1 MKKIIKIL
9 LITLTGVIV
18 IISALGLGGY
28 LYIKSF
34 LFDFDKNNY
43 EEIKVKSITNDKNL
57 TFNDYNNNNLLDTY
71 EDNSKSLEE
80 RVSDLLNK
88 MTNEEKISILKG
100 TGIGSMLGFNS
111 NGVPGAAGEIF
122 GNKRLG
128 LSKLYLADGPA
139 GLRISSERE
148 NSDKKLYSTAFPV
161 GSLIAST
168 WDKNLAFE
176 IGKAMGSEAKSYGV
190 DIILAPGMNL
200 HRNPLCG
207 RNFEYFSEDPVL
219 SGNIAAS
226 IVNGIQK
233 NNVGACPKHF
243 VVNNQETDRM
253 KNNALVDERTL
264 REIYLKG
271 FEIMVKKSQPWAIMS
286 SYNKLNGKYLTVNKR
301 LLTSVLREEWGFKG
315 TVMTDWFGGGDT
327 VESIKAGNDLIE
339 PGTSKV
345 LEDLEKGLENQ
356 KLSDNDLNIAVG
368 RILKLILRSNKMNN
382 IKNNNSPDLKYH
394 AEIVR
399 EKASEGMILLKNDGI
414 LPLNENHVIS
424 LMGVTSFNIISGGI
438 GSGDVDEA
446 YTVNLDEA
454 LIKSNFKLNKI
465 STDLYEDYFK
475 KNPVK
480 KPEGIIE
487 NLMLMMDPKLLSQIN
502 YTDNDLNTMAKN
514 SDLAVLTIGRNSGE
528 GKDRVEKNDFLLS
541 KKEKELIEKTCKVFH
556 SKNKKVVVVLNIG
569 GVIETHSWKDLPDAI
584 LLAWQAGQESGNS
597 IVDILNGKVN
607 PSGKLPMTFPI
618 ALNDHRSTKNFPT
631 DGASSDMTLMFDKKE
646 KPLSEQTKN
655 KDFTIYEEGL
665 YVGYRHFEKEG
676 INTSYPFGHGLS
688 YTNFDYSNI
697 VVKNV
702 NDTINI
708 SLDIKNSG
716 NISGKEVV
724 QIYFSKSNSSIDRP
738 IKELKDFSKTKL
750 LKSGENTKVEFSI
763 PISDL
768 SYWDDEKNEWVIEKG
783 NYEIFAGSSSS
794 DIRLHLK
801 NLKLK

>member
-1 MKKIIKIL
+1 
-9 LITLTGVIV
+9 
-18 IISALGLGGY
+18 
-28 LYIKSF
+28 
-34 LFDFDKNNY
+34 
-43 EEIKVKSITNDKNL
+43 
-57 TFNDYNNNNLLDTY
+57 
-71 EDNSKSLEE
+71 
-80 RVSDLLNK
+80 
-88 MTNEEKISILKG
+88 
-100 TGIGSMLGFNS
+100 
-111 NGVPGAAGEIF
+111 
-122 GNKRLG
+122 
-128 LSKLYLADGPA
+128 
-139 GLRISSERE
+139 
-148 NSDKKLYSTAFPV
+148 
-161 GSLIAST
+161 
-168 WDKNLAFE
+168 
-176 IGKAMGSEAKSYGV
+176 
-190 DIILAPGMNL
+190 MNL

-219 SGNIAAS
+219 SGNIAAG

-286 SYNKLNGKYLTVNKR
+286 SYNKLNGKYVTVNKR
-301 LLTSVLREEWGFKG
+301 LLTSILREEWGFKG

-339 PGTSKV
+339 PGTNKV
-345 LEDLEKGLENQ
+345 LEDLEKGFENQ
-356 KLSDNDLNIAVG
+356 KLSDNDLNIAAG

-382 IKNNNSPDLKYH
+382 SKNDNSPDLKYH
-394 AEIVR
+394 AKIVR

-414 LPLNENHVIS
+414 LPLKENHIIS

-454 LIKSNFKLNKI
+454 LIKSNFKLNKK

-502 YTDNDLNTMAKN
+502 YTDNDLNTMAEN

-541 KKEKELIEKTCKVFH
+541 DKEKELIEKTCRIFH

-646 KPLSEQTKN
+646 KPLSQQIKN

-676 INTSYPFGHGLS
+676 INTSYPFGYGLS

-697 VVKNV
+697 VAKNV
-702 NDTINI
+702 NDTINL

-716 NISGKEVV
+716 NISGKEIV

-738 IKELKDFSKTKL
+738 IKELKAFSKTKL
-750 LKSGENTKVEFSI
+750 LKNGEKVRVEFSL

-783 NYEIFAGSSSS
+783 DYEIFAGSSSS
-794 DIRLHLK
+794 DIRLQLK
-801 NLKLK
+801 NLKL

>member
-1 MKKIIKIL
+1 
-9 LITLTGVIV
+9 
-18 IISALGLGGY
+18 
-28 LYIKSF
+28 
-34 LFDFDKNNY
+34 
-43 EEIKVKSITNDKNL
+43 
-57 TFNDYNNNNLLDTY
+57 
-71 EDNSKSLEE
+71 
-80 RVSDLLNK
+80 
-88 MTNEEKISILKG
+88 
-100 TGIGSMLGFNS
+100 
-111 NGVPGAAGEIF
+111 
-122 GNKRLG
+122 
-128 LSKLYLADGPA
+128 
-139 GLRISSERE
+139 
-148 NSDKKLYSTAFPV
+148 
-161 GSLIAST
+161 
-168 WDKNLAFE
+168 
-176 IGKAMGSEAKSYGV
+176 
-190 DIILAPGMNL
+190 
-200 HRNPLCG
+200 
-207 RNFEYFSEDPVL
+207 
-219 SGNIAAS
+219 
-226 IVNGIQK
+226 
-233 NNVGACPKHF
+233 
-243 VVNNQETDRM
+243 
-253 KNNALVDERTL
+253 
-264 REIYLKG
+264 
-271 FEIMVKKSQPWAIMS
+271 
-286 SYNKLNGKYLTVNKR
+286 
-301 LLTSVLREEWGFKG
+301 
-315 TVMTDWFGGGDT
+315 
-327 VESIKAGNDLIE
+327 
-339 PGTSKV
+339 
-345 LEDLEKGLENQ
+345 
-356 KLSDNDLNIAVG
+356 
-368 RILKLILRSNKMNN
+368 
-382 IKNNNSPDLKYH
+382 
-394 AEIVR
+394 
-399 EKASEGMILLKNDGI
+399 MILLKNDGI
-414 LPLNENHVIS
+414 LPLKENDIIS

-454 LIKSNFKLNKI
+454 LMKSNFKLNKT

-475 KNPVK
+475 KNPIK

-487 NLMLMMDPKLLSQIN
+487 NLMLMMDPKLPSQIN
-502 YTDNDLNTMAKN
+502 YSDNDLNAMAEN
-514 SDLAVLTIGRNSGE
+514 SDLAILTIGRNSGE

-541 KKEKELIEKTCKVFH
+541 KREKELIEKTCKVFH

-676 INTSYPFGHGLS
+676 INTSYPFGYGLS
-688 YTNFDYSNI
+688 YTNFNYSNI
-697 VVKNV
+697 VAKNV

-750 LKSGENTKVEFSI
+750 LKSGEKAKVDFSL

-801 NLKLK
+801 NLKL